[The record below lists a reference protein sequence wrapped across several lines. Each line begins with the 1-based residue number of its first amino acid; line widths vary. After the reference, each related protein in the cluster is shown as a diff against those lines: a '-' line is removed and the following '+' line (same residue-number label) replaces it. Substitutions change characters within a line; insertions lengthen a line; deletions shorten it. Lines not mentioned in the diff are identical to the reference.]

1 MKPQE
6 IIERASYLKRMHDD
20 ALIDRARYRAI
31 LNGGEDGIRQLL
43 GPGLDNNE
51 SHTIP
56 APNLMLS
63 ALDRLSQKIGKVPTL
78 DVHITNA
85 RDSQRNK
92 VKKDKLERIITAYDN
107 MQELELQLPQVAR
120 WLRRFVVWVITTKM
134 IQWKYVSLC

>member
-1 MKPQE
+1 MKPQD

-20 ALIDRARYRAI
+20 VLIDRARFRAI

-51 SHTIP
+51 AYTIP

-63 ALDRLSQKIGKVPTL
+63 ALDRLSQKIGKVPSL

-92 VKKDKLERIITAYDN
+92 TKKDKKPIESKLKKLQKIAQGKFPKNFSITEFMA
-107 MQELELQLPQVAR
+107 E
-120 WLRRFVVWVITTKM
+120 
-134 IQWKYVSLC
+134 

>member
-1 MKPQE
+1 MRPQE

-20 ALIDRARYRAI
+20 SLIDRARYRAI

-51 SHTIP
+51 AHTIP

-63 ALDRLSQKIGKVPTL
+63 ALDRLAQKIGKTPSL
-78 DVHITNA
+78 DVHITNG

-92 VKKDKLERIITAYDN
+92 VKKDKLERIITA
-107 MQELELQLPQVAR
+107 
-120 WLRRFVVWVITTKM
+120 
-134 IQWKYVSLC
+134 

>member
-1 MKPQE
+1 MKPQD
-6 IIERASYLKRMHDD
+6 IIERASYLKRMHDE

-51 SHTIP
+51 AYTIP

-63 ALDRLSQKIGKVPTL
+63 ALDRLSQKIGKVPSL

-92 VKKDKLERIITAYDN
+92 VKKDKHEQA
-107 MQELELQLPQVAR
+107 
-120 WLRRFVVWVITTKM
+120 
-134 IQWKYVSLC
+134 

>member
-20 ALIDRARYRAI
+20 ALIDRSRFRAI

-56 APNLMLS
+56 APNLLLS
-63 ALDRLSQKIGKVPTL
+63 ALDRLSQKIGKVPSL

-92 VKKDKLERIITAYDN
+92 TKKRQTRKNYYCIR
-107 MQELELQLPQVAR
+107 
-120 WLRRFVVWVITTKM
+120 
-134 IQWKYVSLC
+134 

>member
-51 SHTIP
+51 FIH
-56 APNLMLS
+56 
-63 ALDRLSQKIGKVPTL
+63 
-78 DVHITNA
+78 
-85 RDSQRNK
+85 
-92 VKKDKLERIITAYDN
+92 
-107 MQELELQLPQVAR
+107 
-120 WLRRFVVWVITTKM
+120 
-134 IQWKYVSLC
+134 